1 MRVGSIMLRILREF
15 IRDKRSIALLFLA
28 PLFILTLLKFVLT
41 GETSLPKINVI
52 GMPAEVVEK
61 LKTEID
67 LSEKPLEQAKED
79 LRKATIDAIIQVE
92 RNQWTIEL
100 EGSDPSANQA
110 VLTTLQKVLQ
120 QEQLHPSV
128 KMKVSYLHG
137 SEDMIP
143 FDHYGPILIS
153 FFSFF
158 FVFLLA
164 GVSFLRERTSGTLE
178 RLLATPIKRSE
189 IVFGYI
195 LGFGIMMLI
204 QVCFVTWF
212 ALQILE
218 LFIMGSFWYVLLIM
232 LLLSLTALTMG
243 TLLSAYAN
251 NELQMVQFIPIVIVP
266 QFIFS
271 GLFDLESMG
280 EVLNSLSTIMPLRY
294 GADALV
300 EIMLRGKGW
309 SEIATNVLVLIG
321 FVIVLTIL
329 NMVTL
334 RKYRKV

>member
-128 KMKVSYLHG
+128 KLKVSYLHG
-137 SEDMIP
+137 SEDMTP